1 MIGVLRSGHGKSP
14 ETAHSERS
22 IACQPGLES
31 PIPHPKSNHQGNRLG
46 TARATVRPDAA
57 VAGGCGACTV
67 RCRRSRRTSRPGQ
80 GIVNVAALR
89 SPRSVRPLPARE
101 GSPRRAHY
109 RGRAHLNGLALSLF
123 PPAPF
128 TKRGGQ
134 RSVAERNPPHI
145 RPDGPGAAPRTTSTR
160 RGVLPVPQ
168 RREEEPLDLPGLD
181 QFTYGSQSGAT
192 PANAGSQHDR
202 IRHPSP

>member
-1 MIGVLRSGHGKSP
+1 RGDGRVPCGPPPGDP
-14 ETAHSERS
+14 EH
-22 IACQPGLES
+22 
-31 PIPHPKSNHQGNRLG
+31 
-46 TARATVRPDAA
+46 
-57 VAGGCGACTV
+57 
-67 RCRRSRRTSRPGQ
+67 
-80 GIVNVAALR
+80 
-89 SPRSVRPLPARE
+89 LPTRE

-128 TKRGGQ
+128 TKCGGQ

-168 RREEEPLDLPGLD
+168 RREEEPLDLPGRERPCEEVSLGEVAPLLVQRPELVDVLD
-181 QFTYGSQSGAT
+181 
-192 PANAGSQHDR
+192 
-202 IRHPSP
+202 